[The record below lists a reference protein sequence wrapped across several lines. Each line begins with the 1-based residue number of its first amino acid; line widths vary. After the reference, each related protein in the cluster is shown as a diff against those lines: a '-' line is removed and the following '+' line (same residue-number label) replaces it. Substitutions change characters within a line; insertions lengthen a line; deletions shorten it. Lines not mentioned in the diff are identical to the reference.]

1 MLLGNAD
8 AIVQHLC
15 LKLGWDLPLDPRQKD
30 TLAQSAQAQAI
41 LGKRPSSSTDLT
53 NEPEKVV
60 SPTRV
65 GDRYV
70 PPGLRVCVTLTVA
83 VSQSCMVVRR
93 CGRWEVVERVRENS
107 PTRTR
112 RTEFAE
118 SSDFGRR

>member
-30 TLAQSAQAQAI
+30 ALAQSAQAQAV
-41 LGKRPSSSTDLT
+41 LGKRSSSSADLI

-65 GDRYV
+65 GDRYG
-70 PPGLRVCVTLTVA
+70 PSTLL
-83 VSQSCMVVRR
+83 SNLNYMQR
-93 CGRWEVVERVRENS
+93 
-107 PTRTR
+107 
-112 RTEFAE
+112 
-118 SSDFGRR
+118 

>member
-30 TLAQSAQAQAI
+30 ALAQSAQAQAI
-41 LGKRPSSSTDLT
+41 LGKRPSSSTDLA
-53 NEPEKVV
+53 NESEKVV

-70 PPGLRVCVTLTVA
+70 PPGLRVCATLTVA
-83 VSQSCMVVRR
+83 VH
-93 CGRWEVVERVRENS
+93 
-107 PTRTR
+107 
-112 RTEFAE
+112 
-118 SSDFGRR
+118 